1 MQSSLASQRSDP
13 GEAAANCTP
22 SAPSAPRFGIRGWC
36 VDVLYPR
43 HESWGLTS
51 RLKTHLAQK
60 LQDSRLTLHGSSKT
74 QDSLFWRSGNSRLQS
89 KYQKLRRALSRA
101 DRTVKSRKVQN
112 IGHRWHK
119 IEYCLAECVCK
130 TTTHARLPTFEFT
143 HHCARSRSCCAPLM
157 IARITLPVT
166 ARCSRLLTA

>member
-1 MQSSLASQRSDP
+1 MKIGAR
-13 GEAAANCTP
+13 N
-22 SAPSAPRFGIRGWC
+22 IRPQAHLST
-36 VDVLYPR
+36 VSKELLYPR